1 MLAILSKKEFRELG
15 LWLQSPW
22 ANTNKKLVDLY
33 QILQKQH
40 PDFTDE
46 SLESEGLSRQLY
58 PDKPFD
64 DKQLRNLKAAFCK
77 QAARFLAHQRLER
90 DELLHGQLLAKVYLE
105 KHETEW
111 HEKVV
116 EELVATLEAKQEK
129 GAEEHLQLAL
139 LLDELYQR
147 PSIAQ
152 HMQGQAALLS
162 ADRYLDSF
170 YATLKWRH
178 VIEMNER
185 RLIMPEEALSV
196 NEDIVFLEAMT
207 ARLNLPVLNV
217 YQKRL
222 RLAYPP
228 TQEGFSQ
235 FKEVVFSEFEALP
248 DSDRRL
254 VFYYLIN
261 MAIQLWLKG
270 HVQIMGELLD
280 LYQWG
285 LKEGV
290 FLHHGRLPERTF
302 SNIVT
307 TANSL
312 GQFDFTL
319 NFIHEYK
326 SKLSPDLQEDGGA
339 WSMAHTFYR
348 QNRFDECI
356 SLLSRYRFTGHV
368 FALQSKALLMQAYF
382 EMFKKDTSY
391 YLFLMDFVDAFR
403 KYAIRNQFL
412 SPDRRAAMLN
422 FIRYTA
428 GLAKQ
433 MIAKKLSLSWLEAYE
448 ARLNEEQKIQGKQW
462 VLEKLAELKNGL
474 PK

>member
-1 MLAILSKKEFRELG
+1 
-15 LWLQSPW
+15 
-22 ANTNKKLVDLY
+22 
-33 QILQKQH
+33 
-40 PDFTDE
+40 
-46 SLESEGLSRQLY
+46 
-58 PDKPFD
+58 
-64 DKQLRNLKAAFCK
+64 
-77 QAARFLAHQRLER
+77 
-90 DELLHGQLLAKVYLE
+90 
-105 KHETEW
+105 
-111 HEKVV
+111 
-116 EELVATLEAKQEK
+116 
-129 GAEEHLQLAL
+129 
-139 LLDELYQR
+139 
-147 PSIAQ
+147 
-152 HMQGQAALLS
+152 
-162 ADRYLDSF
+162 
-170 YATLKWRH
+170 
-178 VIEMNER
+178 
-185 RLIMPEEALSV
+185 
-196 NEDIVFLEAMT
+196 
-207 ARLNLPVLNV
+207 
-217 YQKRL
+217 
-222 RLAYPP
+222 
-228 TQEGFSQ
+228 
-235 FKEVVFSEFEALP
+235 
-248 DSDRRL
+248 
-254 VFYYLIN
+254 

-270 HVQIMGELLD
+270 HVNIMGELLD

-285 LKEGV
+285 LIKGV

-348 QNRFDECI
+348 QNRFDDCI

-448 ARLNEEQKIQGKQW
+448 TRLNEEQKIQGKQW
-462 VLEKLAELKNGL
+462 LLEKVGELKKGL